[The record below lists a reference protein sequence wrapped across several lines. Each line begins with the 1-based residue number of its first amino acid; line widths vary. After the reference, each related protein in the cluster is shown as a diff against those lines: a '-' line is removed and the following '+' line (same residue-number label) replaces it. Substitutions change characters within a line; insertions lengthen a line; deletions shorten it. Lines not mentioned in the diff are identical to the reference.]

1 MKKMNMDGLITRIA
15 DKGYTKKDSAVI
27 LGDILDAICDAV
39 AEGYEVCLSGF
50 GSFSSIETKPRRARN
65 VQTGEEMIIPAHR
78 KLKFKP
84 GAALRRAAEG
94 AAE

>member
-1 MKKMNMDGLITRIA
+1 MKKMNMDGFITRIA
-15 DKGYTKKDSAVI
+15 DKGYTKKDSVVI
-27 LGDILDAICDAV
+27 LGDILDTICEAV
-39 AEGYEVCLSGF
+39 ADGYEVNLSGF
-50 GSFSSIETKPRRARN
+50 GSFSSIETKQRRARN

-94 AAE
+94 VVE